1 VVIVTVRGSES
12 VTIAASPDAVWPW
25 IVDLTRH
32 SEWSPK
38 DYSVELVDGEVGTVG
53 ARYRSVGWV
62 PPNEKDH
69 VNEVVITE
77 VAPSSRFAF
86 EATDASGTFL
96 NAFTLAAQ
104 GDGTLVTSSLEFP
117 EMTGISAVLVPI
129 LFPLVGKPDMRKRL
143 ALLKSRVETAS

>member
-1 VVIVTVRGSES
+1 MAVRGSES
-12 VTIAASPDAVWPW
+12 VTIAAPPDAVWPW
-25 IVDLTRH
+25 IVDLARH

-38 DYSVELVDGEVGTVG
+38 DYSVELVSGEVGTVG

-77 VAPSSRFAF
+77 VEPTSRFAF
-86 EATDASGTFL
+86 EASDASGTFF
-96 NAFTLAAQ
+96 NSFDVASE
-104 GDGTLVTSSLEFP
+104 GDGTRVTSTLQFP
-117 EMTGISAVLVPI
+117 DMTGISAVMVPI

-143 ALLKSRVETAS
+143 ALLMSRVEAAG